1 MTGQLSR
8 GGRTTAAAIG
18 LSTFLA
24 VALTVILVLSAT
36 IRPWGASNEVTY
48 RAEFTDASR
57 LSKGDQVRVAGVA
70 VGRVLDVDLDK
81 GHRAD
86 VTFAVT
92 DDLAL
97 TEGTRAQVRYLNLVG
112 DRYLAL
118 QEGEGKK
125 LREGGTIPVSRTLPA
140 LDLSDLFN
148 GFKPLFAALSPGEVN
163 KLATEIIATL
173 QGEATTVDS
182 LLQHTADLTQG
193 LADRDAVIGRVVTN
207 LNTVLGTVDER
218 QVELVQ
224 LVQELTRF
232 LSGLAK
238 DRAAIGDAIT
248 HIDQLAAVTTD
259 LLRET
264 RPGLR
269 KDIAELGEL
278 AATLDS
284 PASRKQLTTVI
295 TTTASKLARIIRT
308 GSYGSWFNFYVCDIR
323 LDLAPSRGIS
333 SSLDLLFDRLEAV
346 SAHDSSP
353 RCSR

>member
-8 GGRTTAAAIG
+8 GGRTTAAAVG
-18 LSTFLA
+18 LATFLA
-24 VALTVILVLSAT
+24 VALAVILVLSAT
-36 IRPWGASNEVTY
+36 IRPWGDSNEVTY

-70 VGRVLDVDLDK
+70 VGRVLEVELTS

-86 VTFAVT
+86 VTFSVT
-92 DDLAL
+92 DDLSL

-118 QEGEGKK
+118 QEGEGKT
-125 LREGGTIPVSRTLPA
+125 LPEGGTIPVSRTLPA

-148 GFKPLFAALSPGEVN
+148 GFKPLFAALSPAEVN
-163 KLATEIIATL
+163 NLASEIIATL

-182 LLQHTADLTQG
+182 LLRHTADLTEG
-193 LADRDAVIGRVVTN
+193 LADRDAIVGRVVAN

-218 QVELVQ
+218 QVELRQ
-224 LVQELTRF
+224 LVHQLTRF
-232 LSGLAK
+232 LSGLSK

-248 HIDQLAAVTTD
+248 HIDQMAAVTTD

-269 KDIAELGEL
+269 KDVAELGEL
-278 AATLDS
+278 VGKLDA
-284 PASRKQLTTVI
+284 PANRKQLTTVL
-295 TTTASKLARIIRT
+295 TTTAGKLARIIRT
-308 GSYGSWFNFYVCDIR
+308 GAYGSWFNFYMCDVR
-323 LDLAPSRGIS
+323 LDLAPSHGIS
-333 SSLDLLFDRLEAV
+333 SILDQIFEELETV